1 MDENIQK
8 QLKTDYEDLEIKP
21 SANLWEQI
29 ELGLDNNSEMGQKDS
44 FQWWKYAAVIVLF
57 ITVGS
62 LIYFNSDKP
71 LDAKRATAHE
81 ISSDNNV
88 KQAEK
93 FEIIIPSKDK
103 IQNSV
108 ANLEKKQKVS
118 SEKAYE
124 KSIKFTQPTEIA
136 NFTKKPAE
144 IRIVENILLQNPET
158 SNLKPS
164 IAESK
169 KSSYINAEDLLL
181 GRELD
186 KTRVEIKNHRQFG
199 ILDASKLKFKRP
211 SSLQVFGVHVFADSI
226 VSE

>member
-1 MDENIQK
+1 MDKKIRK

-62 LIYFNSDKP
+62 LFYFNSDKP
-71 LDAKRATAHE
+71 LDSKRTTAHE

-158 SNLKPS
+158 SNLKPN